1 MKDQIL
7 KLAGVKSESAFYKK
21 FPTEAA
27 FMKMHGKAFKKAAMG
42 ASMVNKQLHQL
53 SDFGNMP
60 KAQNGLGGEEGAG
73 VTKGGGN
80 TSGYVQAGMDV
91 IEGVS
96 MIKDQNKAVKEAK
109 QNSML
114 TGVQAQAVGSQNQQ
128 PLKNY
133 YARPE
138 DTIIQPDQ
146 VFPSYGV
153 GTNILSAQNGAEMK
167 FYQEGLDWKP
177 KSISQWG
184 GDYALDADQAI
195 QTIDNVSEVMAA
207 PQKGTVR
214 ALTGKYQMPSKALG
228 MQEDSWGAGAVDF
241 FTDPSTYLGGSSLF
255 KKGIGVASKVASKVG
270 KGASKLSKAV
280 DTFKKDFAQGY
291 KAVPTREDGGNII
304 AQYGAEIQNTY
315 APNTLYDDL
324 GYEPLNDSDQI
335 KAFYHG
341 GRIPMAQNGLS
352 KTLNQGGFGDVM
364 NNKGGNEAL
373 GNLSN
378 QLINKGRG
386 PSAGSKIGGGV
397 GQAAGTYFGGPVG
410 GAIGKFAGEALGSLV
425 DQSGKNI
432 EKYDTQSN
440 NNITGMMGSY
450 IPQQFGNVMEDGGW
464 VSHDWQPQ
472 VIAKFGEYDM
482 KDLLKPPADA
492 DMLRAG
498 GHIRGGYIPPSE
510 RAMQTYAMGG
520 ELQVYRGEAEPISN
534 NPYLPDGGETVMFRG
549 PSHENGGMPISY
561 GSSPVEVEGGEPAVK
576 LRDGGSG
583 EDNMVVFGNLKI
595 NKEGANMLGN
605 PKLKNQKFKNY
616 VNDLSKIE
624 AKQNKIIDRST
635 DMLDN
640 LDVNSSFDKLKM
652 SALQANLMGSNMK
665 LKVLAEKKQDAAN
678 LQSAINDTAKKYGY
692 VAEDL
697 AQGKIKQAKN
707 GDSIITQRGKK
718 VSAQDSVYLQGLYR
732 KGDIKKFQEE
742 AVKLYPEI
750 AQQVVDKFPETNY
763 AKKSKFAKGDIRG
776 LVDALG
782 GPRTD
787 ALNKL
792 LALPDAQMTG
802 TDKGALNTKPLPP
815 LPKSTATSATTK
827 VLYAPEEKEDKFN
840 WMNVVNQALPYLRPS
855 DAENLDPRQLMGELY
870 ALSNNQLEPVQAQTY
885 QPQLQT
891 PYDISLQDQ
900 LNEITAQTRQAERL
914 AQNNPEALASIYAQS
929 EMAKSKILGEQMRI
943 NQGQKAQTYAA
954 NIGAL
959 NNAQLQNIQMYDTQ
973 QQRQEA
979 AKSATKATTQEAL
992 NSISSKYAQN
1002 KLENRQLATMENLY
1016 NYRYDKSGRAINM
1029 NPLVDFDEMIANAT
1043 PDELDKYKTLLETK
1057 TSKSKTTTKDT
1068 KESRNGSIVK
1078 AIKNL

>member
-7 KLAGVKSESAFYKK
+7 KLAGVKSEAAFYKK

-27 FMKMHGKAFKKAAMG
+27 FMKVHGKAFKKAAMG

-53 SDFGNMP
+53 TDFGNPPQAQFGIKSPYDPSISGFGKNPSLDTSSPRSIGVQQPTDFGMRNSTDTSKMMGNYQSGQAIGKGLDKKAGMP
-60 KAQNGLGGEEGAG
+60 QIKGE
-73 VTKGGGN
+73 KGSDA
-80 TSGYVQAGMDV
+80 TAYLQAGMDV

-96 MIKDQNKAVKEAK
+96 MIKDKAVKEAK

-146 VFPSYGV
+146 LFPSYGV
-153 GTNILSAQNGAEMK
+153 GTNILSAQDGAM
-167 FYQEGLDWKP
+167 
-177 KSISQWG
+177 
-184 GDYALDADQAI
+184 
-195 QTIDNVSEVMAA
+195 V
-207 PQKGTVR
+207 
-214 ALTGKYQMPSKALG
+214 
-228 MQEDSWGAGAVDF
+228 
-241 FTDPSTYLGGSSLF
+241 
-255 KKGIGVASKVASKVG
+255 
-270 KGASKLSKAV
+270 
-280 DTFKKDFAQGY
+280 
-291 KAVPTREDGGNII
+291 GGNPT
-304 AQYGAEIQNTY
+304 EIQNTY

-341 GRIPMAQNGLS
+341 GKLTKAQNGFENFM
-352 KTLNQGGFGDVM
+352 LNQ
-364 NNKGGNEAL
+364 GGNEAL

-378 QLINKGRG
+378 MFVNKGRG

-397 GQAAGTYFGGPVG
+397 GQAAGTFFGGPVG
-410 GAIGKFAGEALGSLV
+410 GAIGKAAGQFIGGAI
-425 DQSGKNI
+425 DKSGRNI

-440 NNITGMMGSY
+440 NNIAGMMGSF

-464 VSHDWQPQ
+464 VSNDWQPQ
-472 VIAKFGEYDM
+472 TITKFGEYNMDE
-482 KDLLKPPADA
+482 LLRPDPTMDT
-492 DMLRAG
+492 LRSG
-498 GHIRGGYIPPSE
+498 GSLKQDYVPPSA
-510 RAMQTYAMGG
+510 RALQTYAMGG
-520 ELQVYRGEAEPISN
+520 ELQVYRGEAEPIST

-576 LRDGGSG
+576 LRDGGTG

-595 NKEGANMLGN
+595 DKQSADMLGN

-624 AKQNKIIDRST
+624 AKQNKIIDKSINT
-635 DMLDN
+635 LDN
-640 LDVNSSFDKLKM
+640 LDVQSSFDKLKM

-665 LKVLAEKKQDAAN
+665 LKDIATKKQDAAA
-678 LQSAINDTAKKYGY
+678 LQGAINDTAEEYGLI
-692 VAEDL
+692 ADDL
-697 AQGKIKQAKN
+697 AQGKIKQAKL
-707 GDSIITQRGKK
+707 GASIPKAQAGYTSKYGLKPWEGNKDKLGAKTKSMYNAQQWDKIAETLGFKGKGNK
-718 VSAQDSVYLQGLYR
+718 E
-732 KGDIKKFQEE
+732 FQEFLLQDPNRAKLIKAKSKE
-742 AVKLYPEI
+742 LYGSEDVKLDERLGAAFNIPELGRTPLDTSGLKTSNTDLNLPGTNFSKYNEQL
-750 AQQVVDKFPETNY
+750 QQRLKQDVPDLTKQ
-763 AKKSKFAKGDIRG
+763 KKDFD
-776 LVDALG
+776 
-782 GPRTD
+782 
-787 ALNKL
+787 
-792 LALPDAQMTG
+792 
-802 TDKGALNTKPLPP
+802 
-815 LPKSTATSATTK
+815 
-827 VLYAPEEKEDKFN
+827 
-840 WMNVVNQALPYLRPS
+840 WMSVVNQALPFLRPS
-855 DAENLDPRQLMGELY
+855 DQEPLDPRQLTGEMY
-870 ALSNNQLEPVQAQTY
+870 ALSQNQLEPVQAQTF

-900 LNEITAQTRQAERL
+900 LNEITSQTRQAERL
-914 AQNNPEALASIYAQS
+914 AQNNPEALASIYAQA

-943 NQGQKAQTYAA
+943 NQGQRAQTYAS
-954 NIGAL
+954 NIEAL
-959 NNAQLQNIQMYDTQ
+959 NNAKLQNIQMYDTQ

-979 AKSATKATTQEAL
+979 AKSATKATTQAAL
-992 NSISSKYAQN
+992 SSIASKYAQN

-1043 PDELDKYKTLLETK
+1043 PDELDKYKTLLESK

-1068 KESRNGSIVK
+1068 KEGRNGSIVK

>member
-53 SDFGNMP
+53 SDFGSMP
-60 KAQNGLGGEEGAG
+60 KAYGGIKSPYDPSISGFGKKNPSLDTSSPRSIGVQQPTDFGMRNSTDTSKMMGNYQSGQAIGKGLDKKAGMPQIKGE
-73 VTKGGGN
+73 KGSDA
-80 TSGYVQAGMDV
+80 TAYLQAGMDV

-96 MIKDQNKAVKEAK
+96 MIKGQNLAVKEAK
-109 QNSML
+109 QNSLL
-114 TGVQAQAVGSQNQQ
+114 TGVQAQAVASK
-128 PLKNY
+128 PRDITKNY
-133 YARPE
+133 YTRPE

-146 VFPSYGV
+146 LFPSYGV
-153 GTNILSAQNGAEMK
+153 GTNILSAQDGAM
-167 FYQEGLDWKP
+167 
-177 KSISQWG
+177 
-184 GDYALDADQAI
+184 
-195 QTIDNVSEVMAA
+195 V
-207 PQKGTVR
+207 
-214 ALTGKYQMPSKALG
+214 
-228 MQEDSWGAGAVDF
+228 
-241 FTDPSTYLGGSSLF
+241 
-255 KKGIGVASKVASKVG
+255 
-270 KGASKLSKAV
+270 
-280 DTFKKDFAQGY
+280 
-291 KAVPTREDGGNII
+291 GGNPT
-304 AQYGAEIQNTY
+304 EIQNTY

-341 GRIPMAQNGLS
+341 GRIPMAQNGFENFMV
-352 KTLNQGGFGDVM
+352 NQ
-364 NNKGGNEAL
+364 GGNEAL

-378 QLINKGRG
+378 KFINKGRG

-397 GQAAGTYFGGPVG
+397 GQAAGTFFGGPVG
-410 GAIGKFAGEALGSLV
+410 GAIGKFAGETLGSLV
-425 DQSGKNI
+425 DKSGRNI
-432 EKYDTQSN
+432 EKYDNQSN
-440 NNITGMMGSY
+440 TNIAGMMGSY

-464 VSHDWQPQ
+464 VSNDWQPQ

-482 KDLLKPPADA
+482 KDLLRPPHDA

-498 GHIRGGYIPPSE
+498 GHLKSYTPPSE

-561 GSSPVEVEGGEPAVK
+561 GQSPVEVEGGEPAVK

-665 LKVLAEKKQDAAN
+665 LKDIAVKKQDAAA
-678 LQSAINDTAKKYGY
+678 LQGAINDTAEEYGLI
-692 VAEDL
+692 ADDL
-697 AQGKIKQAKN
+697 AQGKIKQAKL
-707 GDSIITQRGKK
+707 GASIPKAQAGYTSKYGLKPWEGNKDKLGAKTKSMYNAQQWDKIAETLGFKGKGNK
-718 VSAQDSVYLQGLYR
+718 E
-732 KGDIKKFQEE
+732 FQEFLLKDPNRAKLIKSRNKE
-742 AVKLYPEI
+742 LYGTEDVKLDERLGAAFNIPELGRTPLDI
-750 AQQVVDKFPETNY
+750 SGLKTSNTDLNLTGNNFSKYNDQLQQRLKQDV
-763 AKKSKFAKGDIRG
+763 
-776 LVDALG
+776 
-782 GPRTD
+782 
-787 ALNKL
+787 
-792 LALPDAQMTG
+792 PD
-802 TDKGALNTKPLPP
+802 LTKQR
-815 LPKSTATSATTK
+815 K
-827 VLYAPEEKEDKFN
+827 DFD
-840 WMNVVNQALPYLRPS
+840 WMGIVNQALPYLRPS
-855 DAENLDPRQLMGELY
+855 DQEELDPRQLTGEMY

-979 AKSATKATTQEAL
+979 AKSATKATTQEAS

-1002 KLENRQLATMENLY
+1002 KLENRQLAIMEKNMY
-1016 NYRYDKSGRAINM
+1016 NFRYDKSGRAINM
-1029 NPLVDFDEMIANAT
+1029 NPLVNFDEMIANAT

>member
-7 KLAGVKSESAFYKK
+7 KLAGVKSEAAFYKK

-27 FMKMHGKAFKKAAMG
+27 FMKVHGKALKKAAMG

-53 SDFGNMP
+53 TDFDNLP
-60 KAQNGLGGEEGAG
+60 KAQNGLGGEEGPG
-73 VTKGGGN
+73 VTKGAN
-80 TSGYVQAGMDV
+80 KMNPYLQAGMDV
-91 IEGVS
+91 VEGVS

-114 TGVQAQAVGSQNQQ
+114 TGVQAQAIGSQNQQ

-133 YARPE
+133 YTRPE
-138 DTIIQPDQ
+138 DVVIQPDQ
-146 VFPSYGV
+146 LFPSYGV
-153 GTNILSAQNGAEMK
+153 GTNILSAQDGAM
-167 FYQEGLDWKP
+167 
-177 KSISQWG
+177 
-184 GDYALDADQAI
+184 
-195 QTIDNVSEVMAA
+195 V
-207 PQKGTVR
+207 
-214 ALTGKYQMPSKALG
+214 
-228 MQEDSWGAGAVDF
+228 
-241 FTDPSTYLGGSSLF
+241 
-255 KKGIGVASKVASKVG
+255 
-270 KGASKLSKAV
+270 
-280 DTFKKDFAQGY
+280 
-291 KAVPTREDGGNII
+291 GGNPT
-304 AQYGAEIQNTY
+304 EIQNTY

-324 GYEPLNDSDQI
+324 GYEPLNDSDRI

-341 GRIPMAQNGLS
+341 GRIPMAASGFS
-352 KTLNQGGFGDVM
+352 TSLNQGGFGDFM
-364 NNKGGNEAL
+364 NNQGGSEAF

-410 GAIGKFAGEALGSLV
+410 GAIGKFAGQFIGGAI

-432 EKYDTQSN
+432 EKYDNQSN
-440 NNITGMMGSY
+440 ANIAGMMGSY
-450 IPQQFGNVMEDGGW
+450 IPQQFGNVMEDGGY
-464 VSHDWQPQ
+464 VSNNWTPQ
-472 VIAKFGEYDM
+472 LITKFGEYNMDE
-482 KDLLKPPADA
+482 LLRPDPTMDT
-492 DMLRAG
+492 LRSG
-498 GHIRGGYIPPSE
+498 GSLRQDYVPPSA
-510 RAMQTYAMGG
+510 RALQTYAMGG
-520 ELQVYRGEAEPISN
+520 ELQVYRGEAEPIST

-595 NKEGANMLGN
+595 DKQSADMLGN

-624 AKQNKIIDRST
+624 AKQNKIIDKSINT
-635 DMLDN
+635 LDN
-640 LDVNSSFDKLKM
+640 LDVQSSFDKLKM

-665 LKVLAEKKQDAAN
+665 LKDIATKKQDAAA
-678 LQSAINDTAKKYGY
+678 LQGAINDTAEEYGLI
-692 VAEDL
+692 ADDL
-697 AQGKIKQAKN
+697 AQGEIKQAKLGAN
-707 GDSIITQRGKK
+707 IMAQKGKK

-742 AVKLYPEI
+742 AVRLYPEI
-750 AQQVVDKFPETNY
+750 AQQVANTFTETNF
-763 AKKSKFAKGDIRG
+763 AKKNKFAKGDIRG
-776 LVDALG
+776 LVDGLG
-782 GPRTD
+782 GDRTD

-792 LALPDAQMTG
+792 LALPNVQETN
-802 TDKGALNTKPLPP
+802 KGSVNTKPPTP
-815 LPKSTATSATTK
+815 LPKSTATSATHK
-827 VLYAPEEKEDKFN
+827 ALYAPEEKEDKFD
-840 WMNVVNQALPYLRPS
+840 WMSVVNQALPFLRPS
-855 DAENLDPRQLMGELY
+855 DQEPLDPRQLTGEMY
-870 ALSNNQLEPVQAQTY
+870 ALSQNQLEPVQAQTF

-900 LNEITAQTRQAERL
+900 LNEVTSQTRQAERL

-943 NQGQKAQTYAA
+943 NQGQKAQTYAS
-954 NIGAL
+954 NIDAL

-973 QQRQEA
+973 QQRQEG
-979 AKSATKATTQEAL
+979 AKSATKATTQAAL
-992 NSISSKYAQN
+992 SSIASKYAQN

-1029 NPLVDFDEMIANAT
+1029 NPLQQWDLDIQSMTSEELQAMAT
-1043 PDELDKYKTLLETK
+1043 IKKAQEKKVESAKTAK
-1057 TSKSKTTTKDT
+1057 
-1068 KESRNGSIVK
+1068 SRNGSIVK